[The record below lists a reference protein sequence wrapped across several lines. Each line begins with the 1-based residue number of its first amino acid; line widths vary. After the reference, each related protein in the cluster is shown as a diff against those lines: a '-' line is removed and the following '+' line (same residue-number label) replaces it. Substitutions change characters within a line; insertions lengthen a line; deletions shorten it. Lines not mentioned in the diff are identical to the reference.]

1 MGASIDLQNYK
12 VKCQN
17 IARGLII
24 GFQNCEIE
32 LILQADEDISRLFC
46 WGWYL
51 ITHVL
56 VLYMTQVEK
65 LHSH

>member
-12 VKCQN
+12 VKWQN

-32 LILQADEDISRLFC
+32 LILQADEGISR
-46 WGWYL
+46 
-51 ITHVL
+51 
-56 VLYMTQVEK
+56 
-65 LHSH
+65 